1 VFGAIALVAALAAVI
16 CIAPMLLL
24 LATFVGLVPYNMGI
38 LLVAVP
44 TAGIGLIIGLVGW
57 AAIGDLLLPLPV
69 LSIDD
74 DALFDRRVA
83 DTPIAWSDVTAATA
97 LSGGGVVF
105 ELRAP
110 MQTRLNAL
118 RPGTFMFEQP
128 DPGIAHIPVR
138 AMTMPA
144 ATLVEA
150 ILERAE
156 RHGAVVGH
164 AVTHEKMRRRRW
176 TV

>member
-1 VFGAIALVAALAAVI
+1 MVGAIALIAALAALI

-24 LATFVGLVPYNMGI
+24 LASFVGLAPYNMGI
-38 LLVAVP
+38 LLLAVP
-44 TAGIGLIIGLVGW
+44 AAGIGIIIGLLGW
-57 AAIGDLLLPLPV
+57 SALGDLLLPPPV

-74 DALFDRRVA
+74 DAIFDRRVA
-83 DTPIAWSDVTAATA
+83 DTPIAWENVTAATA
-97 LSGGGVVF
+97 LSGGGIVL
-105 ELRAP
+105 ELRTPAP
-110 MQTRLNAL
+110 TRLNAL

-150 ILERAE
+150 ILERAQ

-164 AVTHEKMRRRRW
+164 AATHEKMRRRRW